1 MEPTKKIWM
10 DGKMVDW
17 EKANVHVLTHCL
29 HYGGGVFEGLRVYE
43 TAKGQAIFRLRDHM
57 IRFYD
62 SAKVIDLKIAYSLD
76 KICEA
81 VKEVV
86 RVNGPKVDYI
96 RPIAYYGAGAVGLN
110 PIRLP
115 TKVAIACM
123 FMGPYL
129 GDDQQRNG
137 ARLITSSWEK
147 PSNRAAALNAK
158 ICGNYINSVLARLEA
173 VRKGADEA
181 LMLDS
186 VGNVAEGTG
195 ENLFMIKNG
204 KISTPGMASGI
215 LGGITRDSI
224 LRLAPDLGFEVA
236 ERNIT
241 RSELFVA
248 DEVFLTGTA
257 AEVLPVRE
265 IDDRPIGGGKPGPIS
280 LKIQRAFSEVTK
292 GKNKK
297 YAHWLDYLK

>member
-17 EKANVHVLTHCL
+17 EKANVHVLTHGL
-29 HYGGGVFEGLRVYE
+29 HYGGGVFEGIRVYE

-62 SAKVIDLKIAYSLD
+62 SAKVIELKIPYSLD
-76 KICEA
+76 KLCEA

-96 RPIAYYGAGAVGLN
+96 RPIAYYGTGAVGLN

-195 ENLFMIKNG
+195 ENLFMVKNG
-204 KISTPGMASGI
+204 RISTPGMASGI

-224 LRLAPDLGFEVA
+224 LQLAPDLGFGVT